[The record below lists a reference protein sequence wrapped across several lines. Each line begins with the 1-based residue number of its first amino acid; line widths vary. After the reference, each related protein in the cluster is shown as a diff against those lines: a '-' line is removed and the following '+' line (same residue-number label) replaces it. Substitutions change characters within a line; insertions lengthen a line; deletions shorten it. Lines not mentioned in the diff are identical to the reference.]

1 MQPLKSKELI
11 SDVAKQLHLPAKTVE
26 DITNFY
32 WNQVWDALTHAEYPK
47 VHVTNLGDFNIKHW
61 LIDKNI
67 AKAESFTT
75 HTFLKGT
82 QKWAATQKI
91 NDRLTTL
98 KKLKEKILE
107 ENQRKDFITQHKQS
121 TYETNINRDLEKQG
135 PDTGGY

>member
-1 MQPLKSKELI
+1 MRPLKSKDLI
-11 SDVAKQLHLPAKTVE
+11 SKVAKERHLPVKTVE

-67 AKAESFTT
+67 AKAESFST
-75 HTFLKGT
+75 HTSLKGT
-82 QKWAATQKI
+82 QKWVVTQKI

-98 KKLKEKILE
+98 KLLKEKILE
-107 ENQRKDFITQHKQS
+107 ENQRKDFIKTHKNS
-121 TYETNINRDLEKQG
+121 IHEKHNTEDLGE
-135 PDTGGY
+135 